1 MAEAENFPPQI
12 NNLFSRYKIFCS
24 VPQPATNK
32 VPPVKRNGYGTT
44 NRSHGGAASLVTTVT
59 SSLVFPVCF
68 GFVLFF
74 LFCLDCM
81 MEKLTHVE
89 KWQKMPSA
97 THSLTLSLS
106 RLLQS
111 QEMTRAGK
119 IFACL
124 IRFVSFL
131 FDVVPE
137 FLIAHSHTGRHRRH
151 CAWFLES

>member
-1 MAEAENFPPQI
+1 MLGSTASNEQGSASETERLWHNQPVPRWSSFFS
-12 NNLFSRYKIFCS
+12 NYSDVFSRVSCLLWVCVIFPLLPRLHDGKAHARGKMAKDAIS
-24 VPQPATNK
+24 
-32 VPPVKRNGYGTT
+32 Y
-44 NRSHGGAASLVTTVT
+44 S
-59 SSLVFPVCF
+59 
-68 GFVLFF
+68 
-74 LFCLDCM
+74 
-81 MEKLTHVE
+81 LTH
-89 KWQKMPSA
+89 
-97 THSLTLSLS
+97 SLS

-111 QEMTRAGK
+111 QEITRAGK